1 MKTAHNDGPAVDRGA
16 VTDPILAT
24 PPRRPKP
31 PQQPQVVA
39 EAAADP
45 HEHDWAGP
53 GFTKPGPEPDV
64 GYYTGYARGKAEA
77 VAGMTTVADP
87 LLGGLDGE
95 GADCA
100 PLQCS
105 VSSQLPQGTSASAQ
119 SGARLR

>member
-1 MKTAHNDGPAVDRGA
+1 MTAHNDGSAVERGA
-16 VTDPILAT
+16 ATDPILAT
-24 PPRRPKP
+24 SSRRPKP
-31 PQQPQVVA
+31 AREAQVVA

-64 GYYTGYARGKAEA
+64 GYHTGYARRKAEG

-95 GADCA
+95 GAICA
-100 PLQCS
+100 RLQRP
-105 VSSQLPQGTSASAQ
+105 VQSQLPLGNSASAQ
-119 SGARLR
+119 AGARVG

>member
-1 MKTAHNDGPAVDRGA
+1 MTVHNDGSAVDWGA

-24 PPRRPKP
+24 PPWRPKP
-31 PQQPQVVA
+31 PRRPQVVA

-64 GYYTGYARGKAEA
+64 GNQTGYARGKAEA
-77 VAGMTTVADP
+77 VAGITTVADR
-87 LLGGLDGE
+87 LLGGLDQE

-100 PLQCS
+100 RLQRS
-105 VSSQLPQGTSASAQ
+105 VHSQLPQGTSASTQ
-119 SGARLR
+119 TGARLG